1 MNVAFDVDTPLAT
14 GLKTLFERFVEGVGL
29 DRPLAV
35 TLAGGMAIHLY
46 AAERVTTDVDA
57 EFSAH
62 VGVPHDLAVPVNLGD
77 GRHRLL
83 HFDTGHNP
91 MLGLRHDD
99 ASKDA
104 VPLDIGVPFI
114 ELRVLTPV
122 DLVVTKIARLQDKDV
137 ADIRSLVCAGLTTAD
152 EVEARAQAAL
162 LGCLGNQVVLERNV
176 REAVAIARAAVRDSP
191 HPTRTSSFRIDP

>member
-1 MNVAFDVDTPLAT
+1 MNFAFYVDTPLAR

-35 TLAGGMAIHLY
+35 TLAGGMAVHLY
-46 AAERVTTDVDA
+46 TNDRITTDVDA

-62 VGVPHDLAVPVNLGD
+62 VGVPHDLAVHVNLGD

-83 HFDTGHNP
+83 HFYTGHNP

-104 VPLDIGVPFI
+104 IPLDLGVPFI
-114 ELRVLTPV
+114 DLRLLTPV
-122 DLVVTKIARLQDKDV
+122 DLVVTKIARLQANDV
-137 ADIRSLVCAGLTTAD
+137 EDIRSLVRAGLTTAD
-152 EVEARAQAAL
+152 QIDARARAAVP
-162 LGCLGNQVVLERNV
+162 GCLGNQARLERNV
-176 REAVAIARAAVRDSP
+176 REAVAIARSAINHVPPPRS
-191 HPTRTSSFRIDP
+191 